1 MILGADNAN
10 LPHIVAIIAEA
21 FLKEALPSDN
31 DVAKKLLLI
40 VKQVQVCTSKVASF
54 KSLQIGVVLDTSD
67 LFWKTRCRQ
76 ITTSPRNCC
85 SWHRQTSTGTFWI
98 KMTSFYSDVIFLL
111 TYFFMSPK
119 IAVIVKQVQV
129 RLCWSGRFICI
140 PILCGLWFRDDS
152 FLKTRLNWCTCLFQ
166 LFFAIIYNALS
177 FSRAMRRF
185 STRA

>member
-1 MILGADNAN
+1 MAPFICQFAINVLCFWDGFNLFRFFLRLYSNHPVILGADNAN

-98 KMTSFYSDVIFLL
+98 KMTSFYSDVIFKWRQFLL
-111 TYFFMSPK
+111 TYFFYVSK
-119 IAVIVKQVQV
+119 NYCHRQTSAGTFV
-129 RLCWSGRFICI
+129 
-140 PILCGLWFRDDS
+140 
-152 FLKTRLNWCTCLFQ
+152 LKWTFYLYSDF
-166 LFFAIIYNALS
+166 
-177 FSRAMRRF
+177 MRIMI
-185 STRA
+185 